1 MTTAIA
7 AQPFTVSTFLFGE
20 DQDTEQALA
29 QALHEHGVLG
39 SMGTTFELVSEA
51 GREAAADQV
60 AVVAHGLLDLD
71 LGDLVIAGWR
81 KQGQLAAAAERTAAN
96 PGTSE
101 LVELAT
107 HRVSSVHHPYV
118 ELLVNDVR
126 VTTVNFELDLEFEV
140 KALVATV
147 RDGHLV
153 SLHSGNCDL
162 SATLTAEDIR
172 LASRRQQFSLPVL
185 VRWPLLL
192 HLGGGADPLP
202 YGAKPPPTSAAPVP
216 SPSRRRRGLRIHSPH
231 RPHHPQSPPGP
242 PAD

>member
-7 AQPFTVSTFLFGE
+7 AQPFAVSTFLFGE

-39 SMGTTFELVSEA
+39 FMGTALEHVSED
-51 GREAAADQV
+51 GREAASNQV

-118 ELLVNDVR
+118 ELLVNDVP

-153 SLHSGNCDL
+153 SLHSGDCDL
-162 SATLTAEDIR
+162 SATLTAEGVR
-172 LASRRQQFSLPVL
+172 LASRHQQFSLPVV

-192 HLGGGADPLP
+192 HLGGGTDPLP
-202 YGAKPPPTSAAPVP
+202 YGAKPPPTSAPPVP
-216 SPSRRRRGLRIHSPH
+216 SPSRRRRGLSIHRPH
-231 RPHHPQSPPGP
+231 RPRRPQPPAP

>member
-1 MTTAIA
+1 MTA
-7 AQPFTVSTFLFGE
+7 AQPLTASAFLFDG
-20 DQDTEQALA
+20 QDTDRALA
-29 QALHEHGVLG
+29 QALDEHGVLG
-39 SMGTTFELVSEA
+39 SLDSALGLVAQTT
-51 GREAAADQV
+51 REAAGDQV
-60 AVVAHGLLDLD
+60 AAVADGVLALD
-71 LGDLVIAGWR
+71 LGDLVVAGWR

-126 VTTVNFELDLEFEV
+126 VTTVNFELDLEFEI

-153 SLHSGNCDL
+153 SLHSGECDL
-162 SATLTAEDIR
+162 SATLSAEAVR
-172 LASRRQQFSLPVL
+172 LASRRRHFDLPLV

-192 HLGGGADPLP
+192 RLGGGTDPLP
-202 YGAKPPPTSAAPVP
+202 YGAKPPPTSAPSVP
-216 SPSRRRRGLRIHSPH
+216 SPFRRRRGLRIHRLH
-231 RPHHPQSPPGP
+231 RPRRPQPPPGT

>member
-1 MTTAIA
+1 MTATQPLTASA
-7 AQPFTVSTFLFGE
+7 FLFDG
-20 DQDTEQALA
+20 QDTGPALA
-29 QALHEHGVLG
+29 QALDEHGVLRSLDTALG
-39 SMGTTFELVSEA
+39 LVAQTT
-51 GREAAADQV
+51 REAAGDQV
-60 AVVAHGLLDLD
+60 AAVADGVLALD
-71 LGDLVIAGWR
+71 LGDLVVAGWR

-126 VTTVNFELDLEFEV
+126 VTTVTFELDLEFEV

-153 SLHSGNCDL
+153 SLHSGDCDL

-172 LASRRQQFSLPVL
+172 LASRRKQFSLPVL

-202 YGAKPPPTSAAPVP
+202 YGAKPPPASPHPVP

-231 RPHHPQSPPGP
+231 RPHHPQPPPGP

>member
-1 MTTAIA
+1 MTA
-7 AQPFTVSTFLFGE
+7 AQPLTASAFLFDDE
-20 DQDTEQALA
+20 DTGRALA
-29 QALHEHGVLG
+29 RALNQHGVLG
-39 SMGTTFELVSEA
+39 SLDSTLGLVAQTTRDAA
-51 GREAAADQV
+51 GDQV
-60 AVVAHGLLDLD
+60 AAVADGVLALD

-118 ELLVNDVR
+118 ELFVNDKR
-126 VTTVNFELDLEFEV
+126 VTTVDFDLDLEFEI

-147 RDGHLV
+147 RAGHLV
-153 SLHSGNCDL
+153 SLHSGDCDL
-162 SATLTAEDIR
+162 SATLTAKGVR
-172 LASRRQQFSLPVL
+172 LASRRQQFSLPVV

-192 HLGGGADPLP
+192 HLGGGADPVP
-202 YGAKPPPTSAAPVP
+202 YGAKPPPASPPPVP
-216 SPSRRRRGLRIHSPH
+216 PRSRGLRIHSLD
-231 RPHHPQSPPGP
+231 RPRRPQPSPGT

>member
-1 MTTAIA
+1 MTA
-7 AQPFTVSTFLFGE
+7 AQPLTASAFLFDDE
-20 DQDTEQALA
+20 DTGPALA
-29 QALHEHGVLG
+29 RALDEHGVLDPLDTALG
-39 SMGTTFELVSEA
+39 LVAQTT
-51 GREAAADQV
+51 REAAGDQV
-60 AVVAHGLLDLD
+60 AAVADGVLSLD
-71 LGDLVIAGWR
+71 LGDLVVAGWR

-107 HRVSSVHHPYV
+107 HRISSVHHPYV

-126 VTTVNFELDLEFEV
+126 VATVNFELDLEFEV

-153 SLHSGNCDL
+153 SLHSGDCDL
-162 SATLTAEDIR
+162 AATLTAEGVR
-172 LASRRQQFSLPVL
+172 LASRRRHFDLPLV

-192 HLGGGADPLP
+192 HLGGGTDPLP
-202 YGAKPPPTSAAPVP
+202 YGAKPPPSSPSSVR
-216 SPSRRRRGLRIHSPH
+216 SPSRRRRGLRIHSLQLPR
-231 RPHHPQSPPGP
+231 RPQPPPGP

>member
-1 MTTAIA
+1 MTATQPRTASA
-7 AQPFTVSTFLFGE
+7 FLFDDE
-20 DQDTEQALA
+20 DTGRALA
-29 QALHEHGVLG
+29 RALDEHGVLG
-39 SMGTTFELVSEA
+39 SLDTALGLVAQTT
-51 GREAAADQV
+51 REAAGDQV
-60 AVVAHGLLDLD
+60 AAVANGVLALD

-140 KALVATV
+140 KALVATL
-147 RDGHLV
+147 RDGHLA

>member
-1 MTTAIA
+1 MTATQPRTASA
-7 AQPFTVSTFLFGE
+7 FLFDDE
-20 DQDTEQALA
+20 DTGRALA
-29 QALHEHGVLG
+29 RALDEHGVLG
-39 SMGTTFELVSEA
+39 SLDTALGLVAQTT
-51 GREAAADQV
+51 REAAGDQV
-60 AVVAHGLLDLD
+60 AAVANGVLALD

-118 ELLVNDVR
+118 ELLINDVR

>member
-1 MTTAIA
+1 MNA
-7 AQPFTVSTFLFGE
+7 AQPLTASAFLFDG
-20 DQDTEQALA
+20 QDTGRALA
-29 QALHEHGVLG
+29 RALDEHGVLG
-39 SMGTTFELVSEA
+39 SLDTALGLVAQTT
-51 GREAAADQV
+51 REAAGDQV
-60 AVVAHGLLDLD
+60 AAVADGVLALD
-71 LGDLVIAGWR
+71 LGDLVVAGWR

-101 LVELAT
+101 LVELVT
-107 HRVSSVHHPYV
+107 HRVSSIHHPYV

-147 RDGHLV
+147 RAGHLV
-153 SLHSGNCDL
+153 SLHSGDCDL

-202 YGAKPPPTSAAPVP
+202 YGAKPPPTLAAPVP

>member
-1 MTTAIA
+1 MTATQPRTASA
-7 AQPFTVSTFLFGE
+7 FLFDDE
-20 DQDTEQALA
+20 DTGRALA
-29 QALHEHGVLG
+29 QALDQHGVLG
-39 SMGTTFELVSEA
+39 SLDTALGLVAQTT
-51 GREAAADQV
+51 REAAGDQV
-60 AVVAHGLLDLD
+60 AAVADGVLALD

-81 KQGQLAAAAERTAAN
+81 KQGQLAAAGERTAAN

-126 VTTVNFELDLEFEV
+126 VTTVNFELDLQFEV

-153 SLHSGNCDL
+153 SLHSGDCDL
-162 SATLTAEDIR
+162 AATLTAEGVR
-172 LASRRQQFSLPVL
+172 LASRRKQFSLPVV
-185 VRWPLLL
+185 VRWPLRL

-202 YGAKPPPTSAAPVP
+202 YGAKPPPASPPPAP

-231 RPHHPQSPPGP
+231 RPHHPQPPPGP

>member
-1 MTTAIA
+1 MTATQPRTASA
-7 AQPFTVSTFLFGE
+7 FLFDDE
-20 DQDTEQALA
+20 DTGRALA
-29 QALHEHGVLG
+29 RALDEHGVLG
-39 SMGTTFELVSEA
+39 SLDTALGLVAQTT
-51 GREAAADQV
+51 REAAGDQV
-60 AVVAHGLLDLD
+60 AAVANGVLALD

>member
-1 MTTAIA
+1 MTATQPLTASA
-7 AQPFTVSTFLFGE
+7 FLFDDE
-20 DQDTEQALA
+20 DTGRALA
-29 QALHEHGVLG
+29 RALDEHGVLG
-39 SMGTTFELVSEA
+39 SLDTALGLVAQTT
-51 GREAAADQV
+51 REAAGDQV
-60 AVVAHGLLDLD
+60 AAVADGVLALD
-71 LGDLVIAGWR
+71 LGDLVVAGWR

-153 SLHSGNCDL
+153 SLHSGDCDL
-162 SATLTAEDIR
+162 SATLTAEGVR
-172 LASRRQQFSLPVL
+172 LASRRRQFSLPVV

-192 HLGGGADPLP
+192 HLGGGTDPLP
-202 YGAKPPPTSAAPVP
+202 YGAKPPPASPPPVP
-216 SPSRRRRGLRIHSPH
+216 SPSRRRRGLRIHSLH
-231 RPHHPQSPPGP
+231 RPRRPQPPPGP

>member
-1 MTTAIA
+1 MTA
-7 AQPFTVSTFLFGE
+7 AQPLTASAFLFDDE
-20 DQDTEQALA
+20 DTGRALA
-29 QALHEHGVLG
+29 RALNQHGVLG
-39 SMGTTFELVSEA
+39 SLDSTLGLVAQTTRDAA
-51 GREAAADQV
+51 GDQV
-60 AVVAHGLLDLD
+60 AAVADGVLALD

-118 ELLVNDVR
+118 ELFVNDKR
-126 VTTVNFELDLEFEV
+126 VTTVDFDLDLEFEI

-147 RDGHLV
+147 RAGHLV
-153 SLHSGNCDL
+153 SLHSGDCDL
-162 SATLTAEDIR
+162 SATLTAKGVR
-172 LASRRQQFSLPVL
+172 LASRRQQFSLPVV

-192 HLGGGADPLP
+192 RLGGGADPVP
-202 YGAKPPPTSAAPVP
+202 YGAKPPPASPPPVP
-216 SPSRRRRGLRIHSPH
+216 PRSRGLRIHSLD
-231 RPHHPQSPPGP
+231 RPRRPQPSPGT

>member
-1 MTTAIA
+1 MTA
-7 AQPFTVSTFLFGE
+7 AQPLTASAFLFDDEETGR
-20 DQDTEQALA
+20 ALA
-29 QALHEHGVLG
+29 RALDEHGVLG
-39 SMGTTFELVSEA
+39 SLDNALGLVAQTT
-51 GREAAADQV
+51 REAAGDQV
-60 AVVAHGLLDLD
+60 AAVADGVLALD
-71 LGDLVIAGWR
+71 LGDLVVAGWR
-81 KQGQLAAAAERTAAN
+81 KQGQLAAAAERTAAS

-153 SLHSGNCDL
+153 SLHSGECDL
-162 SATLTAEDIR
+162 SATLSAEAVR
-172 LASRRQQFSLPVL
+172 LASRRRHFDLPLV

-192 HLGGGADPLP
+192 HLGGGADPLSH
-202 YGAKPPPTSAAPVP
+202 GAKPPPASPQPVP

-231 RPHHPQSPPGP
+231 RPHHPQPPPGP

>member
-1 MTTAIA
+1 MTA
-7 AQPFTVSTFLFGE
+7 AQPLTASAFLFDDE
-20 DQDTEQALA
+20 DTGRALA
-29 QALHEHGVLG
+29 RALDQHGVLG
-39 SMGTTFELVSEA
+39 SLDNALGLVAQTT
-51 GREAAADQV
+51 REAAGNQV
-60 AVVAHGLLDLD
+60 AAVADGVLALD
-71 LGDLVIAGWR
+71 LGDLVVAGWR

-118 ELLVNDVR
+118 ELFINDVR
-126 VTTVNFELDLEFEV
+126 VTTVNFELDLEFQL

-153 SLHSGNCDL
+153 SLHSGDCDL
-162 SATLTAEDIR
+162 SATLTAEGVR
-172 LASRRQQFSLPVL
+172 LVSRRQQFSLPVV

-202 YGAKPPPTSAAPVP
+202 YGAKPPPASAPPVP
-216 SPSRRRRGLRIHSPH
+216 SPSRRRRGLRIHSLH
-231 RPHHPQSPPGP
+231 RPHHPQPPVT

>member
-1 MTTAIA
+1 MTA
-7 AQPFTVSTFLFGE
+7 AQPLTASAFLFDG
-20 DQDTEQALA
+20 QDTGRALA
-29 QALHEHGVLG
+29 RALDQNGVLDSLDTALG
-39 SMGTTFELVSEA
+39 LMAQTT
-51 GREAAADQV
+51 REAAGDQV
-60 AVVAHGLLDLD
+60 AAVADGVLALD
-71 LGDLVIAGWR
+71 LGDLVVAGWR

-118 ELLVNDVR
+118 ELLVNDAR

-140 KALVATV
+140 KALVATM

-153 SLHSGNCDL
+153 SLHSGDCDL
-162 SATLTAEDIR
+162 SATLTAEGVR
-172 LASRRQQFSLPVL
+172 LASRRQQFSLPVV

-202 YGAKPPPTSAAPVP
+202 YGAKPPPASAPPVP
-216 SPSRRRRGLRIHSPH
+216 SPSRRRRGLRIHGLH
-231 RPHHPQSPPGP
+231 RPHHPQPPPGP

>member
-1 MTTAIA
+1 MTP
-7 AQPFTVSTFLFGE
+7 AQPLTASAFLFDDE
-20 DQDTEQALA
+20 DTGRALA
-29 QALHEHGVLG
+29 RALDEHGVLG
-39 SMGTTFELVSEA
+39 SLDTGLGLVAQTT
-51 GREAAADQV
+51 REAAGDQIAAVADGV
-60 AVVAHGLLDLD
+60 LALD
-71 LGDLVIAGWR
+71 LGDLVAAGWR
-81 KQGQLAAAAERTAAN
+81 KQGQLAAAAEHTAAN

-101 LVELAT
+101 VVELAT

-153 SLHSGNCDL
+153 SLHSGDCDL
-162 SATLTAEDIR
+162 SATLTAEGVR
-172 LASRRQQFSLPVL
+172 LASRRRQFSLPVV

-202 YGAKPPPTSAAPVP
+202 YGAKPPPASPPPVP
-216 SPSRRRRGLRIHSPH
+216 SPSQRRRGLRIHAPH
-231 RPHHPQSPPGP
+231 RQRRLQPPPGP
-242 PAD
+242 SAD

>member
-1 MTTAIA
+1 MTATQPRTASA
-7 AQPFTVSTFLFGE
+7 FLFDDE
-20 DQDTEQALA
+20 DTGRALA
-29 QALHEHGVLG
+29 RALDEHGVLG
-39 SMGTTFELVSEA
+39 SLDTALGLVAQTT
-51 GREAAADQV
+51 REAAGDQV
-60 AVVAHGLLDLD
+60 AAVANGVLALD

-140 KALVATV
+140 EALVATV
-147 RDGHLV
+147 RDGHLA

>member
-1 MTTAIA
+1 MTTA
-7 AQPFTVSTFLFGE
+7 QPLTTSAFLFDDE
-20 DQDTEQALA
+20 DTGPALA
-29 QALHEHGVLG
+29 RALDEHGVLG
-39 SMGTTFELVSEA
+39 SLDNALGLMAQTT
-51 GREAAADQV
+51 REAAGDQV
-60 AVVAHGLLDLD
+60 AAVANGVLALD

-81 KQGQLAAAAERTAAN
+81 KQGQLAAAAERTAAT

-126 VTTVNFELDLEFEV
+126 VTTVNFELDLQFEI

-153 SLHSGNCDL
+153 SLHSGDCDL
-162 SATLTAEDIR
+162 SATLTAENIR

-185 VRWPLLL
+185 VRWPLRL

-202 YGAKPPPTSAAPVP
+202 YGAKPPPTSPPPLPA
-216 SPSRRRRGLRIHSPH
+216 PSRRRRGLRIHSPH
-231 RPHHPQSPPGP
+231 QPHHPHHPQPPPGT

>member
-39 SMGTTFELVSEA
+39 FMGTTLEHISED
-51 GREAAADQV
+51 GREAASNQV
-60 AVVAHGLLDLD
+60 AAVAHGLLDLD

-118 ELLVNDVR
+118 ELLINDRR
-126 VTTVNFELDLEFEV
+126 VTTVNFELDLQIEV
-140 KALVATV
+140 KALVATE

-153 SLHSGNCDL
+153 RLHSGDCDL
-162 SATLTAEDIR
+162 SATLTAEGVR
-172 LASRRQQFSLPVL
+172 LASRRRQFDLPL
-185 VRWPLLL
+185 AVRWPLLL
-192 HLGGGADPLP
+192 HLGGGTDPLP
-202 YGAKPPPTSAAPVP
+202 YGAKSPPASPPPVLL
-216 SPSRRRRGLRIHSPH
+216 PSRRRRGLRIHAPH
-231 RPHHPQSPPGP
+231 RPHHPQPPPGP